1 MKIPALLAAALLVTV
16 SACKKPADAPLPE
29 MAPNPASAPQVITAP
44 VTPAMSEAGPGHVTP
59 RAPLTDP
66 ATAPALPPATAP
78 K

>member
-29 MAPNPASAPQVITAP
+29 MAPNPASVPQVMPAP
-44 VTPAMSEAGPGHVTP
+44 VTPAMPEAGPGHVTP
-59 RAPLTDP
+59 
-66 ATAPALPPATAP
+66 PATAP